1 MPCQGWLAGRI
12 TASLSE
18 SRDVDVEKE
27 IKLNARSVLQRR
39 SEVRERSTN
48 GSGARDP
55 LRQQE
60 MKSIVRRALLLLL
73 HHFQFSLPD
82 T

>member
-1 MPCQGWLAGRI
+1 M
-12 TASLSE
+12 
-18 SRDVDVEKE
+18 
-27 IKLNARSVLQRR
+27 
-39 SEVRERSTN
+39 VREHEIPS
-48 GSGARDP
+48 